1 MSGESTAKRKADPA
15 HGAGSDHTL
24 TIEQLAAA
32 TGLTVRNIRAHR
44 ERGLLPPPQVRERIG
59 YYGPDHVSRLALIQ
73 RLQADGF
80 NLRAIEHLLEQTHAP
95 DEQLLQ
101 MGRAV
106 SVPFESE
113 EPQVFTLE
121 ELQERFS
128 GELDAQAITRAQQI
142 GMLAKLGDGRYEVAV
157 PALMD
162 GAEEAVSLGVPL
174 RNVLANAAKLQEQC
188 RVIAREF
195 VRLFLDDVW
204 KPFAQA
210 GYPEERWSE
219 VTEAVERLR
228 PLSSK
233 ALLGSYQLTMSQEVE
248 KAFGREL
255 ERLTRHKR

>member
-1 MSGESTAKRKADPA
+1 MAGESTAKSKADP
-15 HGAGSDHTL
+15 GRRTDGDHTL
-24 TIEQLAAA
+24 TIEQLAAS

-44 ERGLLPPPQVRERIG
+44 ERGLLPAPQVRERIG

-95 DEQLLQ
+95 DEQLLE

-113 EPQVFTLE
+113 QPQVFTLE
-121 ELQERFS
+121 ELQARFL
-128 GELDAQAITRAQQI
+128 GQLDAQAIARAQQI
-142 GMLAKLGDGRYEVAV
+142 GMLAELGDGRYEVSV

-174 RNVLANAAKLQEQC
+174 KNVLANAAKLKERC
-188 RVIAREF
+188 RAIAREF
-195 VRLFLDDVW
+195 VRLYLDDVW

-219 VTEAVERLR
+219 VTKAVERLR

-233 ALLGSYQLTMSQEVE
+233 ALLGSFQLTMSQEVE
-248 KAFGREL
+248 KALGREL
-255 ERLTRHKR
+255 ERLTKRKR

>member
-1 MSGESTAKRKADPA
+1 MTGESTAKSKADP
-15 HGAGSDHTL
+15 GRRAGSEHTL
-24 TIEQLAAA
+24 TIEQLAAS

-59 YYGPDHVSRLALIQ
+59 YYGPDHVSRLELIQ

-101 MGRAV
+101 MGRAIN
-106 SVPFESE
+106 VPFESE
-113 EPQVFTLE
+113 EPQVFTRE
-121 ELQERFS
+121 ELEARFP
-128 GELDAQAITRAQQI
+128 GQLDGQAIARAQQI
-142 GMLAKLGDGRYEVAV
+142 GMLAELGDGRYEVSV

-174 RNVLANAAKLQEQC
+174 KNVLANAAKLQEQC
-188 RVIAREF
+188 RAIAREF
-195 VRLFLDDVW
+195 VRLYLDDVW

-219 VTEAVERLR
+219 VREAVERLR

-233 ALLGSYQLTMSQEVE
+233 ALLGSFQLSMSQEVE
-248 KAFGREL
+248 RALGREL
-255 ERLTRHKR
+255 ERLTRRKR

>member
-15 HGAGSDHTL
+15 RGSDSDHTL
-24 TIEQLAAA
+24 TIEQLAAS

-101 MGRAV
+101 MGRVV

-121 ELQERFS
+121 ELQARFA
-128 GELDAQAITRAQQI
+128 GELDTPAIARAQQI
-142 GMLAKLGDGRYEVAV
+142 GMLAELGDGRYEVAV

-162 GAEEAVSLGVPL
+162 GAEEAVNLGVPL
-174 RNVLANAAKLQEQC
+174 RHVLANAAKLQEQC

-255 ERLTRHKR
+255 ERLTRRKR